1 MKSNLF
7 KNGAIAA
14 VSIVA
19 VSVIGCN
26 QPTTAKTEPAKE
38 LEPAKAKATES
49 TSEQAAGK
57 VSAALKGKLI
67 GLKGGE
73 IAAVQLT
80 GNPQYYV
87 LYHSASW

>member
-7 KNGAIAA
+7 KNGVFAA

-19 VSVIGCN
+19 VSVIGCTK
-26 QPTTAKTEPAKE
+26 PSTARAEPAKE
-38 LEPAKAKATES
+38 LEPAKAKANQS
-49 TSEQAAGK
+49 TSEQTAGK
-57 VSAALKGKLI
+57 VPAALKGKLI
-67 GLKGGE
+67 GLKDGE
-73 IAAVQLT
+73 IAAAQLT

>member
-7 KNGAIAA
+7 KNGAFVAA
-14 VSIVA
+14 SIFA
-19 VSVIGCN
+19 VLVIGCN
-26 QPTTAKTEPAKE
+26 QPTTAKAEPVKD
-38 LEPAKAKATES
+38 KATQS
-49 TSEQAAGK
+49 TSELSTSK

-67 GLKGGE
+67 GLKDGE
-73 IAAVQLT
+73 IAAAQLT

>member
-7 KNGAIAA
+7 KNGTFAA

-26 QPTTAKTEPAKE
+26 QPTTARAEPAQD
-38 LEPAKAKATES
+38 KATQS

-67 GLKGGE
+67 GLKDGE
-73 IAAVQLT
+73 IAAAQLT

>member
-7 KNGAIAA
+7 KDGAFAA

-19 VSVIGCN
+19 VLVIGCN
-26 QPTTAKTEPAKE
+26 QPTTAKAEPAKE
-38 LEPAKAKATES
+38 KTTQS
-49 TSEQAAGK
+49 TSEASTSK

-67 GLKGGE
+67 GLKDGK
-73 IAAVQLT
+73 IAEAQLT